1 MDELSEVFCRISS
14 VHQLDESEAIE
25 RLTSTKSKVSSH
37 YLIKNNGEIVAMV
50 PDLYEAWHAGISSWK
65 NFKSLNKSSIGI
77 EISNP
82 GHNFNYKKFSKKQI
96 QSIKDLS
103 KYLIRK
109 YKDGH
114 LITRNDVFFSL
125 CKSIIGQQISVAA
138 ANSVF
143 LKFKRK
149 CKNKITAKSVNKL
162 SSTSLKKCGLTRLK
176 VRGIKD
182 LAKKIINKKF
192 KPSLIKKM
200 NDEEAIEYLVNLR
213 QIGRWSAEMIL
224 LFTFNR
230 SNIWPLQDIGLLRA
244 VSNNYKKKYYP
255 PKIFLDKL
263 YKKFTPYCSVATWYL
278 WRSIDDEPIQ
288 Y

>member
-1 MDELSEVFCRISS
+1 MKKSPVYWNKAKVYLSKKDEV
-14 VHQLDESEAIE
+14 
-25 RLTSTKSKVSSH
+25 
-37 YLIKNNGEIVAMV
+37 IKN
-50 PDLYEAWHAGISSWK
+50 L
-65 NFKSLNKSSIGI
+65 
-77 EISNP
+77 ISN
-82 GHNFNYKKFSKKQI
+82 
-96 QSIKDLS
+96 
-103 KYLIRK
+103 

-114 LITRNDVFFSL
+114 LITRNDIFFSL

-143 LKFKRK
+143 LRFNKK
-149 CKNKITAKSVNKL
+149 CKNKITARSVNKL
-162 SSTSLKKCGLTRLK
+162 SNISLKSCGLSSQK

-182 LAKKIINKKF
+182 LAKKIIDKSFN
-192 KPSLIKKM
+192 PNLIENM
-200 NDEEAIEYLVNLR
+200 NDEEAIEYLSNLR

-244 VSNNYKKKYYP
+244 ISNNYKKKYYP
-255 PKIFLDKL
+255 PKTFLNKL

>member
-1 MDELSEVFCRISS
+1 MKKSPAYWNKAKVYLSKK
-14 VHQLDESEAIE
+14 D
-25 RLTSTKSKVSSH
+25 KV
-37 YLIKNNGEIVAMV
+37 IKK
-50 PDLYEAWHAGISSWK
+50 L
-65 NFKSLNKSSIGI
+65 
-77 EISNP
+77 ISN
-82 GHNFNYKKFSKKQI
+82 
-96 QSIKDLS
+96 
-103 KYLIRK
+103 

-114 LITRNDVFFSL
+114 LITRNDIFFSL

-143 LKFKRK
+143 LRFKKK
-149 CKNKITAKSVNKL
+149 CKNKITAKMVNKL
-162 SSTSLKKCGLTRLK
+162 SSSSLKSCGLSRQK

-182 LAKKIINKKF
+182 LSKKIINKTF
-192 KPSLIKKM
+192 KPCLINKM
-200 NDEEAIEYLVNLR
+200 NDKEAIEYLSNLR

-224 LFTFNR
+224 LFTYNR

-255 PKIFLDKL
+255 PKVFLDKL